1 MTRPSPVLSQL
12 QRFAVGLGS
21 ALWLGLASP
30 AALAQGRLDVPAQS
44 KIDEAI
50 NVHYLATDFVKAEQ
64 LLAGTI
70 NACGNQCTAPI
81 IAKAWMYIGLIRGVG
96 NQNLK
101 GAKEAFRNAVNAFP
115 GIALDTDLATPEVQ
129 NAFNEIAGQGKS
141 NAASEPA
148 VVELTPPPAA
158 PAQPAAPPPPAAP
171 PEPPPPIQCEPK
183 VQEVQTR
190 RPVPVSC
197 VSKAPGVVRGTLYY
211 KEFGTQTYS
220 RVPMKLSS
228 GAWQAEVPCTATG
241 MGGSLSWYMEAN
253 DKQGN
258 RLDGYGDAEGPV
270 DIMLSDATTEAP
282 PHFPGKPAPARCA
295 DLSDCPPEMVGTPAC
310 PGTEGQVVASAAE
323 GKGWGEAC
331 NEHSECQ
338 EGMGCLNGTCETA
351 PACSSND
358 DCDEGRCDASS
369 GTCTYGSMGSDSD
382 SGSSSTAKGPTN
394 MVSLSI
400 ARDFTFVSGK
410 ALCDSTLN
418 PDASCYF
425 RDDPYVI
432 ANPATYTRQDAATNT
447 MVEQK
452 AYWNGGDTNTVGQGL
467 IRILLGYDRMFTPE
481 ISVGINAGLAF
492 SPIPDGS
499 LALHLD
505 AHGRYWLS
513 GNGKGLR
520 VFVGLGL
527 GLGRV
532 DNVANTSVTETQYQ
546 DSAYRRTLPGASAT
560 GAAGVGSS
568 MVPAAGTGF
577 TPTDP
582 ADPTTA
588 PCLPAQSLDNT
599 FRREFCE
606 FDVQVAT
613 KYGSMFVAAGGGAWF
628 NLGGHGPQLELL
640 AKILFPTTG
649 LSLQPTLSYV
659 YGF

>member
-1 MTRPSPVLSQL
+1 MLSLTSPV
-12 QRFAVGLGS
+12 ALG
-21 ALWLGLASP
+21 
-30 AALAQGRLDVPAQS
+30 QGRLDVPAQG

-70 NACGNQCTAPI
+70 NACGNQCSAPV
-81 IAKAWMYIGLIRGVG
+81 IAKAWMYIGIIRGVG

-101 GAKEAFRNAVNAFP
+101 GAKEAFRNAVNAYP
-115 GIALDTDLATPEVQ
+115 GVTLDTDLATPEVQ
-129 NAFNEIAGQGKS
+129 NAFNEMAGRGKTTP
-141 NAASEPA
+141 APEPA
-148 VVELTPPPAA
+148 TVELTPQSEP
-158 PAQPAAPPPPAAP
+158 PPPPAPA
-171 PEPPPPIQCEPK
+171 EPPPPIQCEPK

-197 VSKAPGVVRGTLYY
+197 VSKAPGVLRGTLYY
-211 KEFGTQTYS
+211 KEFGAQAYS
-220 RVPMKLSS
+220 RVPMKLNG

-241 MGGSLSWYMEAN
+241 MGGTLSWYVEAN

-258 RLDGYGDAEGPV
+258 RVDGYGDADGPV

-295 DLSDCPPEMVGTPAC
+295 DLSDCPPEMIGTPAC

-331 NEHSECQ
+331 KEHSECQ
-338 EGMGCLNGTCETA
+338 EGMGCLNGTCETG
-351 PACSSND
+351 PACSSD
-358 DCDEGRCDASS
+358 SDCDEGSCDKSS
-369 GTCTYGSMGSDSD
+369 GTCTYGSAEDDSD
-382 SGSSSTAKGPTN
+382 SSSGPRAKGPTN

-410 ALCDSTLN
+410 ALCDGDLN

-425 RDDPYVI
+425 GDNPYVI
-432 ANPATYTRQDAATNT
+432 ADPTTYSRQDAATNT

-452 AYWNGGDTNTVGQGL
+452 AYWNGGDTSTVGQGL
-467 IRILLGYDRMFTPE
+467 IRILLGYDRMFTPD
-481 ISVGINAGLAF
+481 ISVGVNAGIAF

-499 LALHLD
+499 LAFHLD

-513 GNGKGLR
+513 GNGEGIK
-520 VFVGLGL
+520 VFVGAGL

-532 DNVANTSVTETQYQ
+532 DNVATTSVTETQYQ
-546 DSAYRRTLPGASAT
+546 DSAYRRTLPDAGATTPA
-560 GAAGVGSS
+560 GAGSS
-568 MVPAAGTGF
+568 GVPAGGTGF
-577 TPTDP
+577 TPATMG
-582 ADPTTA
+582 DPTSA

-599 FRREFCE
+599 FRREFCQ
-606 FDVQVAT
+606 FDVKVAT
-613 KYGSMFVAAGGGAWF
+613 QYGSMFVAAGGGAWL

-640 AKILFPTTG
+640 AKILFPTAG
-649 LSLQPTLSYV
+649 LSIQPTLSYV